1 VKPLKT
7 PEHVDKRL
15 PSRGKEP
22 KEPKAVEPMAKPRG
36 IERKGDKF
44 KVFLD
49 IEGKRVHI
57 GYKKTL
63 EEAKELLE
71 EAKRDAGV
79 DT

>member
-1 VKPLKT
+1 
-7 PEHVDKRL
+7 
-15 PSRGKEP
+15 
-22 KEPKAVEPMAKPRG
+22 MAKPRG

-71 EAKRDAGV
+71 QAKIDAGIE
-79 DT
+79 

>member
-1 VKPLKT
+1 VSNYKT

-22 KEPKAVEPMAKPRG
+22 KPKAVEPMAKPRG

-71 EAKRDAGV
+71 EAKRDAGI
-79 DT
+79 D